1 MTEKKEINLTFD
13 LPKDQS
19 SIIKVIGVGG
29 GGSNAVNHMF
39 RQGIRGVEFIVC
51 NTDAQALDASPVPSR
66 IQLGYTLTE
75 GRGAGSNPEKGKN
88 AAIENIDELKT
99 ILGKG
104 TKMVFVTAGMGGGTG
119 TGAAPVI
126 AAAAKEMGILTVGIV
141 TIPFMMEGNRRKQQ
155 AEDGLN
161 ELRKAVDTLLV
172 ISNDK
177 LREICGNMALS
188 AAFAQADNVL
198 TIAAK
203 GIAEIITVAGYI
215 NVDFADVQTVMT
227 NGGSAIMGSATAEGE
242 NRAMRA
248 VELALSS
255 PLLNDNRITGAKHIL
270 INITGGS
277 KEVLMDEMSDIINYV
292 QDEAGKTANV
302 IFGTGHDE
310 TLGEKISV
318 TLIATGFDNKEQNLE
333 RVINQLEP
341 TKANE
346 SKVSPEMVKNFD
358 DKFVNTPPVQTESKV
373 LPMPKADP
381 DESLLI
387 RDKVSGNPYLDGI
400 TLKQIPENQLQEES
414 ISDDEDNLRRSKER
428 LENLKSLG
436 GKLRSPASVSD
447 MESLPAFRRKG
458 VKLETINHSSETTQS
473 RYVLSENDDKKIE
486 IRQGNT
492 YLHDNVD

>member
-51 NTDAQALDASPVPSR
+51 NTDAQALEASPVPTR

-99 ILGKG
+99 LLGKG

-155 AEDGLN
+155 AEEGLN

-270 INITGGS
+270 INITGGA

-318 TLIATGFDNKEQNLE
+318 TLIATGFENKEQNQE
-333 RVINQLEP
+333 RVINHLEP

-346 SKVSPEMVKNFD
+346 AKVAPEMVKNFD
-358 DKFVNTPPVQTESKV
+358 DKFVNTPPVQAEPKV
-373 LPMPKADP
+373 LPMPQADP
-381 DESLLI
+381 DESILL
-387 RDKVSGNPYLDGI
+387 RDKVAGNPYLDGI
-400 TLKQIPENQLQEES
+400 TLKQVPENQYQNEPM
-414 ISDDEDNLRRSKER
+414 SDDEDNLRRSKER

-458 VKLETINHSSETTQS
+458 IKLEAINHSSETTQS
-473 RYVLSENDDKKIE
+473 RYVLSETEDKKIE
-486 IRQGNT
+486 IRPGNT
-492 YLHDNVD
+492 YLHDSVD

>member
-39 RQGIRGVEFIVC
+39 KQGIRGVEFIVC
-51 NTDAQALDASPVPSR
+51 NTDAQALDASPVPTR

-155 AEDGLN
+155 AEDGLS
-161 ELRKAVDTLLV
+161 ELRKAVDTLLI

-310 TLGEKISV
+310 TLDEKISV

-333 RVINQLEP
+333 RVVNQLEP

-358 DKFVNTPPVQTESKV
+358 EKFVNSPPAQMESKV

-381 DESLLI
+381 DENLLI
-387 RDKVSGNPYLDGI
+387 RDKVAGNPYLDGI
-400 TLKQIPENQLQEES
+400 TLKQIPENQIQQDS
-414 ISDDEDNLRRSKER
+414 MSDDEDNLRRSKER
-428 LENLKSLG
+428 LDNLKSLG
-436 GKLRSPASVSD
+436 SKLRSPASVSD

-458 VKLETINHSSETTQS
+458 IKLEAINHSSETTLS
-473 RYVLSENDDKKIE
+473 RLVVSETEDKKME
-486 IRQGNT
+486 IRPGNT
-492 YLHDNVD
+492 YLHDSVD

>member
-1 MTEKKEINLTFD
+1 MTEKKEINLNFD

-51 NTDAQALDASPVPSR
+51 NTDAQALEASPVPTR

-99 ILGKG
+99 ILGKD

-155 AEDGLN
+155 AEDGLS
-161 ELRKAVDTLLV
+161 ELRKAVDTLLI

-302 IFGTGHDE
+302 IFGTGNDE
-310 TLGEKISV
+310 TLDEKISV

-333 RVINQLEP
+333 RVVNQLEP

-358 DKFVNTPPVQTESKV
+358 DKFVNSPPVQIESKV

-381 DESLLI
+381 DESLLL
-387 RDKVSGNPYLDGI
+387 RDKVAGNPYLDGI
-400 TLKQIPENQLQEES
+400 TLKQIPENQLQQDS
-414 ISDDEDNLRRSKER
+414 MSDDEDNLRRSKER
-428 LENLKSLG
+428 LDNLKSLG
-436 GKLRSPASVSD
+436 SKLRSPASVSD

-458 VKLETINHSSETTQS
+458 IKLEAINHSSETTLS
-473 RYVLSENDDKKIE
+473 RLVVSETEDKKME
-486 IRQGNT
+486 IRPGNT
-492 YLHDNVD
+492 YLHDSVD

>member
-1 MTEKKEINLTFD
+1 MTEKKEINLNFD

-51 NTDAQALDASPVPSR
+51 NTDAQALEASPVPTR

-99 ILGKG
+99 ILGKD
-104 TKMVFVTAGMGGGTG
+104 TKMVFVTAGLGGGTG

-155 AEDGLN
+155 AEDGLS
-161 ELRKAVDTLLV
+161 ELRKAVDTLLI

-302 IFGTGHDE
+302 IFGTGNDE
-310 TLGEKISV
+310 TLDEKISV

-333 RVINQLEP
+333 RVVNQLEP

-358 DKFVNTPPVQTESKV
+358 DKFVNSPPVQIESKV

-381 DESLLI
+381 DENLLL
-387 RDKVSGNPYLDGI
+387 RDKVAGNPYLDGI
-400 TLKQIPENQLQEES
+400 TLKQIPENQLQQDS
-414 ISDDEDNLRRSKER
+414 MNDDEDNLRRSKER
-428 LENLKSLG
+428 LDNLKSLG
-436 GKLRSPASVSD
+436 SKLRSPASISD

-458 VKLETINHSSETTQS
+458 IKLEAINHSSETTLS
-473 RYVLSENDDKKIE
+473 RLVVSETEDKKME
-486 IRQGNT
+486 IRPGNT
-492 YLHDNVD
+492 YLHDSVD

>member
-39 RQGIRGVEFIVC
+39 KQGIRGVEFIVC
-51 NTDAQALDASPVPSR
+51 NTDAQALEASPVPTR

-248 VELALSS
+248 VELALAS

-270 INITGGS
+270 INITGGT
-277 KEVLMDEMSDIINYV
+277 KEVLMDEMTDIINYV

-310 TLGEKISV
+310 SLGEKISV
-318 TLIATGFDNKEQNLE
+318 TLISTGFDSQEQNLE
-333 RVINQLEP
+333 RVVNHLEP
-341 TKANE
+341 TRANE
-346 SKVSPEMVKNFD
+346 SKVAPEMVKNFD
-358 DKFVNTPPVQTESKV
+358 DKFVNTPPAPLESKV

-381 DESLLI
+381 DENILL
-387 RDKVSGNPYLDGI
+387 RDKVAGNPYLDGI
-400 TLKQIPENQLQEES
+400 TLKQIPENQFQTRF
-414 ISDDEDNLRRSKER
+414 NER
-428 LENLKSLG
+428 
-436 GKLRSPASVSD
+436 
-447 MESLPAFRRKG
+447 
-458 VKLETINHSSETTQS
+458 
-473 RYVLSENDDKKIE
+473 
-486 IRQGNT
+486 
-492 YLHDNVD
+492 

>member
-51 NTDAQALDASPVPSR
+51 NTDAQALEASPVPTR

-248 VELALSS
+248 VELALAS

-270 INITGGS
+270 INITGGT
-277 KEVLMDEMSDIINYV
+277 KEVLMDEMTDIINYV

-310 TLGEKISV
+310 SLGEKISV
-318 TLIATGFDNKEQNLE
+318 TLISTGFDSQEQNLE
-333 RVINQLEP
+333 RVVNHLEP
-341 TKANE
+341 TRANE
-346 SKVSPEMVKNFD
+346 SKVAPEMVKNFD
-358 DKFVNTPPVQTESKV
+358 DKFVNTPPASLESKV

-381 DESLLI
+381 DENLLL
-387 RDKVSGNPYLDGI
+387 RDKVAGNPYLDGI
-400 TLKQIPENQLQEES
+400 TLKQIPENQFQQDS
-414 ISDDEDNLRRSKER
+414 MSDDEDNLRRSKER
-428 LENLKSLG
+428 LDNLKSLG
-436 GKLRSPASVSD
+436 SKLRSPASVSD

-458 VKLETINHSSETTQS
+458 IKLEAINHSSETTLS
-473 RYVLSENDDKKIE
+473 RLVVSETEDKKME
-486 IRQGNT
+486 IRPGNT
-492 YLHDNVD
+492 YLHDSVD

>member
-1 MTEKKEINLTFD
+1 MTEKKEINLNFD

-51 NTDAQALDASPVPSR
+51 NTDAQALEASPVPTR

-99 ILGKG
+99 ILGKD

-155 AEDGLN
+155 AEDGLS
-161 ELRKAVDTLLV
+161 ELRKAVDTLLI

-302 IFGTGHDE
+302 IFGTGNDE
-310 TLGEKISV
+310 TLDEKISV

-333 RVINQLEP
+333 RVVNQLEP

-358 DKFVNTPPVQTESKV
+358 DKFVNSPPVQIESKV

-381 DESLLI
+381 DENLLL
-387 RDKVSGNPYLDGI
+387 RDKVAGNPYLDGI
-400 TLKQIPENQLQEES
+400 TLKQIPENQLQQDS
-414 ISDDEDNLRRSKER
+414 MNDDEDNLRRSKER
-428 LENLKSLG
+428 LDNLKSLG
-436 GKLRSPASVSD
+436 SKLRSPASISD

-458 VKLETINHSSETTQS
+458 IKLEAINHSSETTLS
-473 RYVLSENDDKKIE
+473 RLVVSETEDKKME
-486 IRQGNT
+486 IRPGNT
-492 YLHDNVD
+492 YLHDSVD

>member
-1 MTEKKEINLTFD
+1 MTEKKEINLNFD

-51 NTDAQALDASPVPSR
+51 NTDAQALEASPVPTR

-99 ILGKG
+99 ILGKD

-155 AEDGLN
+155 AEDGLS
-161 ELRKAVDTLLV
+161 ELRKAVDTLLI

-302 IFGTGHDE
+302 IFGTGNDE
-310 TLGEKISV
+310 TLDEKISV

-333 RVINQLEP
+333 RVVNQLEP

-358 DKFVNTPPVQTESKV
+358 DKFVNSPPVQIESKV

-381 DESLLI
+381 DESLLL
-387 RDKVSGNPYLDGI
+387 RDKVAGNPYLDGI
-400 TLKQIPENQLQEES
+400 TLKQIPENQFQQDS
-414 ISDDEDNLRRSKER
+414 MSDDEDNLRRSKER
-428 LENLKSLG
+428 LDNLKSLG
-436 GKLRSPASVSD
+436 SKLRSPASVSD

-458 VKLETINHSSETTQS
+458 IKLEAINHSSETTLS
-473 RYVLSENDDKKIE
+473 RLVVSETEDKKME
-486 IRQGNT
+486 IRPGNT
-492 YLHDNVD
+492 YLHDSVD

>member
-1 MTEKKEINLTFD
+1 MTEKKEINLNFD

-51 NTDAQALDASPVPSR
+51 NTDAQALEASPVPTR

-99 ILGKG
+99 ILGKD

-155 AEDGLN
+155 AEDGLS
-161 ELRKAVDTLLV
+161 ELRKAVDTLLI

-302 IFGTGHDE
+302 IFGTGNDE
-310 TLGEKISV
+310 TLDEKISV

-333 RVINQLEP
+333 RVVNQLEP

-358 DKFVNTPPVQTESKV
+358 DKFVNSPPVQIESKV

-381 DESLLI
+381 DESLLL
-387 RDKVSGNPYLDGI
+387 RDKVAGNPYLDGI
-400 TLKQIPENQLQEES
+400 TLKQIPENQFQQDS

-428 LENLKSLG
+428 LDNLKSLG
-436 GKLRSPASVSD
+436 SKLRSPASVSD

-458 VKLETINHSSETTQS
+458 IKLEAINHSSETTLS
-473 RYVLSENDDKKIE
+473 RLVVSETEDKKME
-486 IRQGNT
+486 IRPGNT
-492 YLHDNVD
+492 YLHDSVD

>member
-358 DKFVNTPPVQTESKV
+358 DKFVNTPPAQMESKV

-400 TLKQIPENQLQEES
+400 TLKQIPESQLQEES
-414 ISDDEDNLRRSKER
+414 INDDEDNLRRSKER

-492 YLHDNVD
+492 YLHDSVD

>member
-1 MTEKKEINLTFD
+1 MTEKKEINLNFD

-51 NTDAQALDASPVPSR
+51 NTDAQALEASPVPTR

-99 ILGKG
+99 ILGKD

-155 AEDGLN
+155 AEDGLS
-161 ELRKAVDTLLV
+161 ELRKAVDTLLI

-302 IFGTGHDE
+302 IFGTGNDE
-310 TLGEKISV
+310 TLDEKISV

-333 RVINQLEP
+333 RVVNQLEP

-358 DKFVNTPPVQTESKV
+358 DKFVNSPPVQIESKV

-381 DESLLI
+381 DENILL
-387 RDKVSGNPYLDGI
+387 RDKVAGNPYLDGI
-400 TLKQIPENQLQEES
+400 TLKQIPENQLQQDS
-414 ISDDEDNLRRSKER
+414 MNDDEDNLRRSKER
-428 LENLKSLG
+428 LDNLKSLG
-436 GKLRSPASVSD
+436 SKLRSPASISD

-458 VKLETINHSSETTQS
+458 IKLEAINHSSETTLS
-473 RYVLSENDDKKIE
+473 RLVVSETEDKKME
-486 IRQGNT
+486 IRPGNT
-492 YLHDNVD
+492 YLHDSVD

>member
-1 MTEKKEINLTFD
+1 MTEKKEINLNFD

-51 NTDAQALDASPVPSR
+51 NTDAQALEASPVPTR

-99 ILGKG
+99 ILGKE

-155 AEDGLN
+155 AEDGLS
-161 ELRKAVDTLLV
+161 ELRKAVDTLLI

-302 IFGTGHDE
+302 IFGTGNDE
-310 TLGEKISV
+310 TLDEKISV

-333 RVINQLEP
+333 RVVNQLEP

-358 DKFVNTPPVQTESKV
+358 DKFVNSPPVQIESKV

-381 DESLLI
+381 DESLLL
-387 RDKVSGNPYLDGI
+387 RDKVAGNPYLDGI
-400 TLKQIPENQLQEES
+400 TLKQIPENQFQQDS
-414 ISDDEDNLRRSKER
+414 MSDDEDNLRRSKER
-428 LENLKSLG
+428 LDNLKSLG
-436 GKLRSPASVSD
+436 SKLRSPASVSD

-458 VKLETINHSSETTQS
+458 IKLEAINHSSETTLS
-473 RYVLSENDDKKIE
+473 RLVVSETEDKKME
-486 IRQGNT
+486 IRPGNT
-492 YLHDNVD
+492 YLHDSVD

>member
-248 VELALSS
+248 AELALAS
-255 PLLNDNRITGAKHIL
+255 PFQPFHESVYATDIGKGEA
-270 INITGGS
+270 
-277 KEVLMDEMSDIINYV
+277 VLFV
-292 QDEAGKTANV
+292 
-302 IFGTGHDE
+302 
-310 TLGEKISV
+310 KIP
-318 TLIATGFDNKEQNLE
+318 F
-333 RVINQLEP
+333 
-341 TKANE
+341 
-346 SKVSPEMVKNFD
+346 
-358 DKFVNTPPVQTESKV
+358 
-373 LPMPKADP
+373 
-381 DESLLI
+381 
-387 RDKVSGNPYLDGI
+387 
-400 TLKQIPENQLQEES
+400 
-414 ISDDEDNLRRSKER
+414 
-428 LENLKSLG
+428 
-436 GKLRSPASVSD
+436 
-447 MESLPAFRRKG
+447 
-458 VKLETINHSSETTQS
+458 
-473 RYVLSENDDKKIE
+473 
-486 IRQGNT
+486 
-492 YLHDNVD
+492 

>member
-1 MTEKKEINLTFD
+1 MTEKKEINLNFD

-51 NTDAQALDASPVPSR
+51 NTDAQALEASPVPTR

-99 ILGKG
+99 ILGKD

-155 AEDGLN
+155 AEDGLS
-161 ELRKAVDTLLV
+161 ELRKAVDTLLI

-302 IFGTGHDE
+302 IFGTGNDE
-310 TLGEKISV
+310 TLDEKISV

-333 RVINQLEP
+333 RVVNQLEP

-358 DKFVNTPPVQTESKV
+358 DKFVNSPPIQIESKV

-381 DESLLI
+381 DESLLL
-387 RDKVSGNPYLDGI
+387 RDKVAGNPYLDGI
-400 TLKQIPENQLQEES
+400 TLKQIPENQFQQDS
-414 ISDDEDNLRRSKER
+414 MSDDEDNLRRSKER
-428 LENLKSLG
+428 LDNLKSLG
-436 GKLRSPASVSD
+436 SKLRSPASVSD

-458 VKLETINHSSETTQS
+458 IKLEAINHSSETTLS
-473 RYVLSENDDKKIE
+473 RLVVSETEDKKME
-486 IRQGNT
+486 IRPGNT
-492 YLHDNVD
+492 YLHDSVD

>member
-51 NTDAQALDASPVPSR
+51 NTDAQALEASPVPTR

-99 ILGKG
+99 ILGKD

-248 VELALSS
+248 VELALAS

-270 INITGGS
+270 INITGGT
-277 KEVLMDEMSDIINYV
+277 KEVLMDEMTDIINYV

-310 TLGEKISV
+310 SLGEKISV
-318 TLIATGFDNKEQNLE
+318 TLISTGFDSQEQNQE
-333 RVINQLEP
+333 RVVNHLEP
-341 TKANE
+341 TRANE
-346 SKVSPEMVKNFD
+346 SKVTPEMVKNFD
-358 DKFVNTPPVQTESKV
+358 DKFVNTPPAPLESKV
-373 LPMPKADP
+373 LPMPQADP
-381 DESLLI
+381 DENILL
-387 RDKVSGNPYLDGI
+387 RDKVAGNPYLDGI
-400 TLKQIPENQLQEES
+400 TLKQIPESQLQQDS
-414 ISDDEDNLRRSKER
+414 MSDDEDNLRRSKER
-428 LENLKSLG
+428 LDNLKSLG
-436 GKLRSPASVSD
+436 SKLRSPASISD

-458 VKLETINHSSETTQS
+458 IKLEAINHSSETTLS
-473 RYVLSENDDKKIE
+473 RLVVSETEDKKME
-486 IRQGNT
+486 IRPGNT
-492 YLHDNVD
+492 YLHDSVD

>member
-1 MTEKKEINLTFD
+1 MTEKKEINLNFD

-51 NTDAQALDASPVPSR
+51 NTDAQALEASPVPTR

-99 ILGKG
+99 ILGKD

-155 AEDGLN
+155 AEDGLS
-161 ELRKAVDTLLV
+161 ELRKAVDTLLI

-302 IFGTGHDE
+302 IFGTGNDE
-310 TLGEKISV
+310 TLDEKISV

-358 DKFVNTPPVQTESKV
+358 DKFVNSPPVQIESKV

-381 DESLLI
+381 DESLLL
-387 RDKVSGNPYLDGI
+387 RDKVAGNPYLDGI
-400 TLKQIPENQLQEES
+400 TLKQIPENQFQQDS
-414 ISDDEDNLRRSKER
+414 MSDDEDNLRRSKER
-428 LENLKSLG
+428 LDNLKSLG
-436 GKLRSPASVSD
+436 SKLRSPASVSD

-458 VKLETINHSSETTQS
+458 IKLEAINHSSETTLS
-473 RYVLSENDDKKIE
+473 RLVVSETEDKKME
-486 IRQGNT
+486 IRPGNT
-492 YLHDNVD
+492 YLHDSVD